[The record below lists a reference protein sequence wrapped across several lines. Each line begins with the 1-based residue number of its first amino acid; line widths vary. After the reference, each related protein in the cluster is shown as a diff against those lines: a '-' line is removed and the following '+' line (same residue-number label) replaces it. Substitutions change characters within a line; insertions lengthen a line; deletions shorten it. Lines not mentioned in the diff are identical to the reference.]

1 MCPLGDILSSQK
13 QALTMWKN
21 TVVLWGGEDLV
32 ERLEPVLFQA
42 SSTAGKIPRT
52 QARHTSFFSGK
63 RFGFVLATAC
73 LISTVVQCLCRRK
86 DAVYLL

>member
-1 MCPLGDILSSQK
+1 MPTGDILSSQT

-42 SSTAGKIPRT
+42 SYSAGKIPRV
-52 QARHTSFFSGK
+52 QARNTSFFSGK
-63 RFGFVLATAC
+63 GVEFVLDIEC
-73 LISTVVQCLCRRK
+73 LINTIIQFLFHRQ
-86 DAVYLL
+86 DAA